1 MGKHWFKVGEPVH
14 VVGPYEVRADKDK
27 VYRIREV
34 GICNMYRL
42 DGLPSWLDASELAP
56 CAVYDAP
63 FREGDMVVRVADKA
77 AEPVA
82 QKVSEVDGAFIR
94 LFGSPT
100 FEYHEQF
107 KKWKRPEEVIVIRM
121 DGDTTRAYLKRGGK
135 IISEA
140 KCRRMHDDEHDLKI
154 VSALAL
160 DRLLPKDDREI
171 VVREDGYYGAVA
183 VSMENP
189 YTVRSDN
196 TVTAGLIM
204 EFFGGK
210 WKDAP
215 VFSKFC
221 GKKYANFLELKED
234 FAKHGYT
241 VIELHR

>member
-1 MGKHWFKVGEPVH
+1 MGKHWFKVGDPVR
-14 VVGPYEVRADKDK
+14 VVSKYGSWADK
-27 VYRIREV
+27 VYRIKEV
-34 GICNMYRL
+34 GICNMYRVE
-42 DGLPSWLDASELAP
+42 GHSSWLAASELTP
-56 CAVYDAP
+56 CTVNDAP
-63 FREGDMVVRVADKA
+63 FREGDMVVRVADKS
-77 AEPVA
+77 AEPVG
-82 QKVSEVDGAFIR
+82 QKVAEVDGAFIR

-100 FEYHEQF
+100 FEHHEQF
-107 KKWKRPEEVIVIRM
+107 EKWKRPEEVIVIRT
-121 DGDTTRAYLKRGGK
+121 DGDTTKAYLKRGGK

-171 VVREDGYYGAVA
+171 VVRESGYYGAVA
-183 VSMENP
+183 VSMESP
-189 YTVRSDN
+189 YSSGCDN
-196 TVTAGLIM
+196 AVSAGLIM

-215 VFSKFC
+215 ILSKFH

-234 FAKHGYT
+234 FAKHGYM